1 MTVTLRLLS
10 THQGNKPG
18 TIITVDD
25 ATGAALL
32 KGGVN
37 ATTDLTGGTP
47 YVAPPAVNT
56 RVPALVE
63 VTPAG
68 DIVGVVTSSGQSA
81 GAGGSA
87 APTTPKVLYKDL
99 PLASTKAAGTEYI
112 VTDYPLYAGHG
123 GLKVVSDGVVWAP
136 SGGALKVMQQCVT
149 RPGASSMAAQS
160 ATNTGGYDSFNQAV
174 ATKVKGP
181 VSGLRLLFSNTL
193 NKSQSIDANPSDQP
207 VTMEVSITVAPGT
220 AGAKTVR
227 CYWDDGT
234 ESKKIMPGAEA
245 WCAADGMYL
254 ADGTIIAIN
263 THGKF
268 DAAPAILPQNQYPSA
283 GLMLSAPQGTYA
295 ALSYA
300 GAIDAND
307 RGTPASS
314 VLDKTMATMP
324 TTRAGINASTMPPKM
339 IVGEKKRSPTV
350 VIFGDSNR
358 AWMADGL
365 AIAGIPFAD
374 WGIGSYKTTDL
385 VDHQTFRFKG
395 LRDAGFTH
403 AMINLAGGDFTGGT
417 PLATVQAN
425 IQTIAQM
432 CKDMG
437 LVPIFSTSP
446 PKATAAAN
454 AAPGPQWTSIQPYNV
469 WLRANNGSGFGYF
482 DLFPNWGV
490 EATGLWRA
498 DIPGVANG
506 AQTADGIH
514 ATSLVHKV
522 AAEAFALVAPSLF
535 K

>member
-1 MTVTLRLLS
+1 MTVRLL
-10 THQGNKPG
+10 
-18 TIITVDD
+18 
-25 ATGAALL
+25 AAY
-32 KGGVN
+32 GQYPIN
-37 ATTDLTGGTP
+37 AI
-47 YVAPPAVNT
+47 
-56 RVPALVE
+56 
-63 VTPAG
+63 VTL
-68 DIVGVVTSSGQSA
+68 D
-81 GAGGSA
+81 
-87 APTTPKVLYKDL
+87 
-99 PLASTKAAGTEYI
+99 AGTESGLVAAKLATTNATGGVPYVQPAVPNQRYSAQVEI
-112 VTDYPLYAGHG
+112 DSGGNLVGVIGPSGNVLPVGGGPSTTKYTYAQLPKANTVTAGTEVVVTDYPLFAAQG
-123 GLKVVSDGVVWAP
+123 GRKMISDGTVWVP
-136 SGGALKVMQQCVT
+136 SGGAVAVLQQCAL
-149 RPGASSMAAQS
+149 RPGVSSMAAQS
-160 ATNTGGYDSFNQAV
+160 STNSGGYDSFNQAV

-193 NKSQSIDANPSDQP
+193 NKSLSIDANPSDQP

-220 AGAKTVR
+220 AGAKTYR

-254 ADGTIIAIN
+254 VDGALIAIN

-283 GLMLSAPQGTYA
+283 GLMLSAPQGNYA

-300 GAIDAND
+300 GSIDAND
-307 RGTPASS
+307 RGTPASP
-314 VLDKTMATMP
+314 VLDKTMGTMP

-339 IVGEKKRSPTV
+339 IVGEKKRTPTV

-358 AWMADGL
+358 AWVADGL

-374 WGIGSYKTTDL
+374 WGIGSYKTADL

-417 PLATVQAN
+417 ALATVQAN
-425 IQTIAQM
+425 ILTIAQM

-437 LVPIFSTSP
+437 LVPVFSTSP
-446 PKATAAAN
+446 PKTTAADN
-454 AAPGPQWTSIQPYNV
+454 TTPGPQWASIQPYNV
-469 WLRANNGSGFGYF
+469 WLRANAGVGFGYF

-498 DIPGVANG
+498 DIPNVANG

-522 AAEAFALVAPSLF
+522 AAEAFALAAPSLF